1 MILITG
7 ITILYRRCICIFFYD
22 ELFCICSK
30 TSRLYYVVSCI
41 SAIFGEFLFSSNG
54 VDFAGCS
61 CIMKVY
67 VNV

>member
-1 MILITG
+1 MRNCFAYVVYPHRL
-7 ITILYRRCICIFFYD
+7 CVCIFSTTIAGIAFI
-22 ELFCICSK
+22 L
-30 TSRLYYVVSCI
+30 YVVSCI
-41 SAIFGEFLFSSNG
+41 SDIFGEFLFSSNG

>member
-1 MILITG
+1 M
-7 ITILYRRCICIFFYD
+7 Y
-22 ELFCICSK
+22 SK

-41 SAIFGEFLFSSNG
+41 SAIFGEFLFNSNG

>member
-1 MILITG
+1 MYIFS
-7 ITILYRRCICIFFYD
+7 ITIAGVGSKLYFRLFF
-22 ELFCICSK
+22 C
-30 TSRLYYVVSCI
+30 
-41 SAIFGEFLFSSNG
+41 EFMFSSDG

>member
-1 MILITG
+1 MRNCFPSVVKSRGL
-7 ITILYRRCICIFFYD
+7 CVCIFSTTIAGASFI
-22 ELFCICSK
+22 ICGK
-30 TSRLYYVVSCI
+30 VFFRHF
-41 SAIFGEFLFSSNG
+41 FGEFEFCSES

>member
-1 MILITG
+1 MCLFYHYG
-7 ITILYRRCICIFFYD
+7 RRIVYN
-22 ELFCICSK
+22 K
-30 TSRLYYVVSCI
+30 NYVVSCI
-41 SAIFGEFLFSSNG
+41 SDIFCGEFVFSSDG